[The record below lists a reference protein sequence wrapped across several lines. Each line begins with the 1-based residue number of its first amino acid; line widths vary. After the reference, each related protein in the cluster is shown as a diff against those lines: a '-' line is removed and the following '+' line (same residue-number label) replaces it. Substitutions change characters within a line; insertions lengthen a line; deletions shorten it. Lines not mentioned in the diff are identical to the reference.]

1 MPRAF
6 ILHQWCYIWKVKR
19 FLISFNFE
27 LTQLSLRSTL
37 DWMLM
42 VMSIGHDRSNANIVF
57 SPTNVGKCA
66 KARVDVVFG
75 GMSDVP
81 PSQKLNVLLCKRTLI
96 TIARWKSN
104 QRKQL
109 LAFLLHVMMV
119 DCWASWVSQI
129 LVLLRWLE
137 PLCGKFRREVCN
149 W

>member
-1 MPRAF
+1 
-6 ILHQWCYIWKVKR
+6 
-19 FLISFNFE
+19 
-27 LTQLSLRSTL
+27 
-37 DWMLM
+37 
-42 VMSIGHDRSNANIVF
+42 
-57 SPTNVGKCA
+57 
-66 KARVDVVFG
+66 VVFG